1 MLCSNLALQPTPDI
15 MARISYV
22 NGRYLPSHLARVAM
36 EDRGYQFA
44 DGVYEVAAFINGR
57 LLDEA
62 RHLDRLERSL
72 AALAIPMPMTRR
84 ALTLKLYELMRRSHQ
99 QHGLLYLQITRG
111 AAPRNHLWPEAIRP
125 VLTMSVFPA
134 KFPSPALRAKGCA
147 VITAAD
153 ERWAR
158 CDIKSI
164 SLLPNVLA
172 RKKSA
177 MPELRETWL
186 VNAEGRITEGSSTN
200 AFLVTKQGKIITHPA
215 DHHILGGVTRDV
227 VLELAR
233 HHQILVEERGFTPA
247 ELAEAAEAFLT
258 STSNFVLPVVAV
270 DGRPIGN
277 GAPGAVTRRLMALYD
292 DHIEK
297 ETHVRPAA

>member
-1 MLCSNLALQPTPDI
+1 

-22 NGRYLPSHLARVAM
+22 DGRYLPSREASVAM

-44 DGVYEVAAFINGR
+44 DGVYEVAAFMNQR

-72 AALAIPMPMTRR
+72 LAVAIPMPMTRR
-84 ALTLKLYELMRRSHQ
+84 VLALKIRELMRRSRQ
-99 QHGLLYLQITRG
+99 GDGILYLQITRG
-111 AAPRNHLWPEAIRP
+111 AAPRNHLWSDNIRP

-134 KFPSPALRAKGCA
+134 KFPSAALREKGCA
-147 VITAAD
+147 VITAPD

-164 SLLPNVLA
+164 ALLPNVLA

-177 MPELRETWL
+177 SPELRETWL
-186 VNAEGRITEGSSTN
+186 VNDAGVITEGSSTN
-200 AFLVTKQGKIITHPA
+200 VFIVTKSGRIITHPA

-227 VLELAR
+227 ALEIAR
-233 HHQILVEERGFTPA
+233 DHQIPVEERGFTRA
-247 ELAEAAEAFLT
+247 EMADASEAFLT
-258 STSNFVLPVVAV
+258 STSNFVLPVVMI
-270 DGRPIGN
+270 DGKKLGD
-277 GAPGAVTRRLMALYD
+277 GTPGPVTRRLMALYD
-292 DHIEK
+292 EHLER
-297 ETHVRPAA
+297 ETHADAA

>member
-1 MLCSNLALQPTPDI
+1 M

-22 NGRYLPSHLARVAM
+22 DGQFLPSHLAQVAM
-36 EDRGYQFA
+36 QDRGYQFA
-44 DGVYEVAAFINGR
+44 DGVYEVAAFMNAR

-99 QHGLLYLQITRG
+99 RDGLLYLQITRG
-111 AAPRNHLWPEAIRP
+111 AAPRNHLWPQGMRP
-125 VLTMSVFPA
+125 VLTMSVFPP
-134 KFPSPALRAKGCA
+134 KFPGAALRAKGCA

-177 MPELRETWL
+177 TPELRETWL
-186 VNAEGRITEGSSTN
+186 VNETGVITEGSSTN
-200 AFLVTKQGKIITHPA
+200 AFLVTTQGKIITHPA

-233 HHQILVEERGFTPA
+233 SHQIPVEERGFTPR

-258 STSNFVLPVVAV
+258 STSNFVLPVVVV
-270 DGRPIGN
+270 DGNKVGD
-277 GAPGAVTRRLMALYD
+277 GTPGTVTRRLMALYD
-292 DHIEK
+292 HHIEQ
-297 ETHVRPAA
+297 ETYENSA